1 MMDRRQRNLGWLSLL
16 AVGLLSSAAYAAPVV
31 VDVVADPGDPGSAE
45 RHVLYSASHALV
57 IGIDDYSGGWPDLA
71 NAVRDA
77 NLVGNALESQGFE
90 VERLIDPTG
99 AELRAALRH
108 FYAIRGADPE
118 ARLFLWF
125 AGHGHTALGEGYLV
139 GSDAPPPSEP
149 AFLLEAL
156 HMREIGSMA
165 RLARAK
171 HALAVFDSCFSGTV
185 FTAQRAL
192 PPPAITR
199 AVIQPVRQFITS
211 GDADQ
216 LVSDDGTFRH
226 LFVTALAGETGADL
240 NGDGYL
246 TGSELGLHIEDRMT
260 NLTEARQTP
269 RSGKLRDMRFD
280 RGDFVFVLPGTES
293 GTPTGPAADRSAE
306 MMFWDAI
313 KNSVQA
319 REYRAYIEAFPSGV
333 FVPIA
338 EARLEI
344 LAEAGQPDVLAKSA
358 GAVAAGS
365 EQRTPET
372 VPVKGE
378 AAIAETA
385 GNPPTD
391 HGAPPASTMAAPL
404 EENIEVA
411 RRPGPGGAPDPRAFE
426 DARDLLASD
435 QRRLKSALAAYEGL
449 RDRMVGAPVALS
461 SEDLKI
467 VDSRVLAARPGGA
480 LIALDLRI
488 RASFG
493 WTVMS
498 EVFTIDWSGGR
509 LDVIGHGGAA
519 RSAFSARG

>member
-1 MMDRRQRNLGWLSLL
+1 MALPGWSLIWVL
-16 AVGLLSSAAYAAPVV
+16 ALAAGLPAFAAPVV
-31 VDVVADPGDPGSAE
+31 VDVRASPEDPGSAE
-45 RHVLYSASHALV
+45 RHVLYGASHALV
-57 IGIDDYSGGWPDLA
+57 VGIDDYTGGWPDLS
-71 NAVRDA
+71 NAVKDA
-77 NLVGNALESQGFE
+77 ELVGDALEAQGFE

-149 AFLLEAL
+149 AFLLEAI
-156 HMREIGSMA
+156 HMREMGSMA

-185 FTAQRAL
+185 FSAQRAL

-280 RGDFVFVLPGTES
+280 RGDFVFVLPDAHHRE
-293 GTPTGPAADRSAE
+293 PARSADRSAE
-306 MMFWDAI
+306 LVFWDAI
-313 KNSVQA
+313 KDSVRA
-319 REYRAYIEAFPSGV
+319 SEYRAYIEAFPSGA

-338 EARLEI
+338 QARLEI
-344 LAEAGQPDVLAKSA
+344 LAKAREAEESVEHQ
-358 GAVAAGS
+358 
-365 EQRTPET
+365 ET
-372 VPVKGE
+372 D
-378 AAIAETA
+378 ASDTETA
-385 GNPPTD
+385 VRV
-391 HGAPPASTMAAPL
+391 GAPPSPAAGDPAGRDDDTRL
-404 EENIEVA
+404 A
-411 RRPGPGGAPDPRAFE
+411 RHPTPSVRPAVDGAHALVSSEQEKLARA
-426 DARDLLASD
+426 LLSYKGLTD
-435 QRRLKSALAAYEGL
+435 RLLSPPSALSP
-449 RDRMVGAPVALS
+449 DDLS
-461 SEDLKI
+461 I
-467 VDSRVLAARPGGA
+467 ADSQVLAARSTSA
-480 LIALDLRI
+480 LVALDLRV

-493 WTVMS
+493 WTILSDVYL
-498 EVFTIDWSGGR
+498 IDWSVGALR
-509 LDVIGHGGAA
+509 ILGHGSDARSTFAA
-519 RSAFSARG
+519 RG